1 MKTIHLN
8 EMNRERLVYGMRV
21 QVRLPYCEYSRRQ
34 AGSYRGSIEYVKG
47 DHVGIYVP
55 MKGRSDAAGFLV
67 GSARMDESGT
77 WIEGR

>member
-1 MKTIHLN
+1 MKTTHLKQ
-8 EMNRERLVYGMRV
+8 MDREKLTYGKRV

-34 AGSYRGSIEYVKG
+34 AGTYRGLIQYVKG

-55 MKGRSDAAGFLV
+55 MKGRSEAAGFLT
-67 GSARMDESGT
+67 GAARMDENGT